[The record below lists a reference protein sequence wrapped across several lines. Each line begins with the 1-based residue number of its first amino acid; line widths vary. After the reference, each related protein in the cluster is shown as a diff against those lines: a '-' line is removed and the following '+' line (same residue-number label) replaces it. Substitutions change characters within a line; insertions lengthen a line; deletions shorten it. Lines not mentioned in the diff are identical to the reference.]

1 MNRIITKLPA
11 HQRGAFY
18 ATVILLVLV
27 GAVITAALK
36 IVPAYN
42 DDNIVQASMLAIS
55 LRPEYK
61 EMGIADIRKELLRSL
76 QVNNV
81 ENFDAQAVQLTR
93 EAGQDYVDVTYE
105 RRIPMVANIFAV
117 IAFNKRY
124 DKY

>member
-1 MNRIITKLPA
+1 
-11 HQRGAFY
+11 
-18 ATVILLVLV
+18 
-27 GAVITAALK
+27 
-36 IVPAYN
+36 
-42 DDNIVQASMLAIS
+42 MLAIS

-61 EMGIADIRKELLRSL
+61 EMCIADIRKELLRSL